1 MVLSNKLNKANTKR
15 LGKSRTKKVS
25 NKKSSNKKSSNRKSN
40 NKKSNNKKSSNR
52 KTHKKVKSVSSRGG
66 GFFNSESSLGQI
78 IKNSKKS
85 ENALI
90 KSYQTYVEYAT
101 KYFNNY
107 NKHTNNLDALDGSIP
122 NMESFSK
129 LFYDKVMQND
139 ITPKEK
145 VDKACPLL
153 LSMYDIDGDSS
164 VKEIKENHIRQQINY
179 IFYTSFQPDE
189 KHLIKDIYI
198 NVSSDPTA
206 KVNLKF
212 TLINGIP
219 TERNVAHTNYEL
231 KGDSILMELQDV
243 VAMAKENVEYKPKI
257 SPALGRVSKLA
268 DRRPAKEGEEDEL
281 RRPASEDQ
289 SNNDKEQAFKDA
301 KVADLGDGAENDLAQ
316 ILGMGDGGQNN
327 LTKGDDDDDDVRG
340 YGQ

>member
-25 NKKSSNKKSSNRKSN
+25 NKKSSNKKSSN
-40 NKKSNNKKSSNR
+40 KKVSNKKSSNR

-85 ENALI
+85 ENAMI

-101 KYFNNY
+101 KYFDNY

-212 TLINGIP
+212 TLINGIT

-268 DRRPAKEGEEDEL
+268 DRRPPKEGEEDVAL
-281 RRPASEDQ
+281 KLPGSEDLRSSQ
-289 SNNDKEQAFKDA
+289 REQAHKDKIEA
-301 KVADLGDGAENDLAQ
+301 GLGEEAGNDLAQ

-327 LTKGDDDDDDVRG
+327 MTKGDDDDDDVRG

>member
-1 MVLSNKLNKANTKR
+1 MSNKLNKANTKR
-15 LGKSRTKKVS
+15 LGKSRTKKIY
-25 NKKSSNKKSSNRKSN
+25 NKKPNKKSSNRKKS
-40 NKKSNNKKSSNR
+40 NKKSNKKS
-52 KTHKKVKSVSSRGG
+52 KKVKSVSSRGG

-85 ENALI
+85 ENAMI

-107 NKHTNNLDALDGSIP
+107 NKHTTNLDALDGSIP

-212 TLINGIP
+212 TLINGLT

-268 DRRPAKEGEEDEL
+268 DRRPPKEGEEDVDL
-281 RRPASEDQ
+281 KLPGDEDQ
-289 SNNDKEQAFKDA
+289 KSGDREQAYIDA
-301 KVADLGDGAENDLAQ
+301 KIVELGDGAKNDLAQ
-316 ILGMGDGGQNN
+316 ILGMDDAGQNN
-327 LTKGDDDDDDVRG
+327 LTKGDADDDDVRG